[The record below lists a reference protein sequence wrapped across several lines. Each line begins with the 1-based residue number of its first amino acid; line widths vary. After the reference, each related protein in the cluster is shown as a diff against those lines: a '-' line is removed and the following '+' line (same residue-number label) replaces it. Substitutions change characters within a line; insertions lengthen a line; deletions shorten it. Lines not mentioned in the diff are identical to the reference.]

1 MSFFL
6 ANLPRI
12 LMGMA
17 ALVLVG
23 YMGFEHWHLAYDEA
37 WIRHYDA
44 VQKRNGEAISAQ
56 NRAVR
61 KMWLE
66 RKVMEEKAK
75 KASVDAGLIVAKAVA
90 ESRKPVRFT
99 RGQTCESAVLEIYE
113 KVRRLK

>member
-99 RGQTCESAVLEIYE
+99 RGQTCESKVLEIYE

>member
-1 MSFFL
+1 MLFLL
-6 ANLPRI
+6 ANWQRI
-12 LMGMA
+12 LMAIGI
-17 ALVLVG
+17 LGFVG
-23 YMGFEHWHLAYDEA
+23 YLGFQHWHLAYDEA

-99 RGQTCESAVLEIYE
+99 KGQTCDQKVREIFD
-113 KVRRLK
+113 KVRRIK

>member
-37 WIRHYDA
+37 WIRHYEA

-56 NRAVR
+56 NRAIR
-61 KMWLE
+61 LMWT
-66 RKVMEEKAK
+66 RQKASEEKARR
-75 KASVDAGLIVAKAVA
+75 AGLAADKILTKAVRASQVPVKFASHAGCDQDVA
-90 ESRKPVRFT
+90 EIFW
-99 RGQTCESAVLEIYE
+99 
-113 KVRRLK
+113 KVRGLK

>member
-1 MSFFL
+1 MSFIL

-12 LMGMA
+12 LM
-17 ALVLVG
+17 ALGILGVMG

-37 WIRHYDA
+37 WIHHYDA

-56 NRAVR
+56 NRAIR

-66 RKVMEEKAK
+66 GKTLRERAQ
-75 KASVDAGLIVAKAVA
+75 KASVDASLIVAKAVA

-99 RGQTCESAVLEIYE
+99 KGQTCDQKVREIFD
-113 KVRRLK
+113 KVRRIR

>member
-99 RGQTCESAVLEIYE
+99 KGQTCDQKVREIFD
-113 KVRRLK
+113 KVRRIK